1 MRLEEGGEEAQTNIS
16 MLKTDDLEGMADMES
31 DQESEVEQ
39 PIYSEGVFWV
49 EHLVP
54 GKSV

>member
-1 MRLEEGGEEAQTNIS
+1 MFDEVGAGRSADAHS
-16 MLKTDDLEGMADMES
+16 MLKTDDLDGMADMES

>member
-1 MRLEEGGEEAQTNIS
+1 MRLEEGEAQMHNS
-16 MLKTDDLEGMADMES
+16 MLKTDDLEGMADIES
-31 DQESEVEQ
+31 DQEPEVEQ